1 MKKIIK
7 LTESDLTNI
16 VKRVIKEKRNFNDPL
31 FRLFVPEEM
40 NDLITQIG
48 PHPTIQRVIDS
59 YNDIMGDKSSPLV
72 NFNEDLFLFYSED
85 GEKFTPDEV
94 FSELNDE
101 INNYDDFWDYQNLQ
115 ESDIP
120 KHIRRRYSDIKDAVY
135 DYLLSINMNQLV
147 GNFDDFRAE
156 LAWDVA
162 NEVLTKSK
170 NDGDL
175 TTSRNQMI
183 QFIKN
188 HFYEEL
194 KYYYDRNNYWSRNK

>member
-7 LTESDLTNI
+7 LTESELINV
-16 VKRVIKEKRNFNDPL
+16 VKMVIESNY
-31 FRLFVPEEM
+31 VP
-40 NDLITQIG
+40 T
-48 PHPTIQRVIDS
+48 
-59 YNDIMGDKSSPLV
+59 
-72 NFNEDLFLFYSED
+72 
-85 GEKFTPDEV
+85 
-94 FSELNDE
+94 
-101 INNYDDFWDYQNLQ
+101 
-115 ESDIP
+115 IP
-120 KHIRRRYSDIKDAVY
+120 KHIQRRYADIKDAVY
-135 DYLLSINMNQLV
+135 DYLFRFNMNELV

-194 KYYYDRNNYWSRNK
+194 KEYYDRNNYWSRKK

>member
-1 MKKIIK
+1 MRIIK
-7 LTESDLTNI
+7 ITESDLTNI
-16 VKRVIKEKRNFNDPL
+16 VKRVIESKRNFDDPL

-40 NDLITQIG
+40 NDLIIQIG

-72 NFNEDLFLFYSED
+72 DFNEDLFLFYNEE

-94 FSELNDE
+94 FSELNNEVND
-101 INNYDDFWDYQNLQ
+101 YDDFWDYQNLQ
-115 ESDIP
+115 ESNIP
-120 KHIRRRYSDIKDAVY
+120 KHIQRRYSDIKDAVN
-135 DYLLSINMNQLV
+135 DYLLFFNMNQLV
-147 GNFDDFRAE
+147 GNFDDFRSE

-194 KYYYDRNNYWSRNK
+194 KDYYDRNNYWSRNK